1 MGLLFSQGIFQGL
14 ECANWRTGSRDS
26 ILFCSQVSE
35 RNQANRKLDVWIF
48 QFWKLHETGCGH
60 T

>member
-14 ECANWRTGSRDS
+14 ECANQQMGSRDD
-26 ILFCSQVSE
+26 ILFCSQV
-35 RNQANRKLDVWIF
+35 RGTNQANRKLDVWIF
-48 QFWKLHETGCGH
+48 QFWKLYETGCGH